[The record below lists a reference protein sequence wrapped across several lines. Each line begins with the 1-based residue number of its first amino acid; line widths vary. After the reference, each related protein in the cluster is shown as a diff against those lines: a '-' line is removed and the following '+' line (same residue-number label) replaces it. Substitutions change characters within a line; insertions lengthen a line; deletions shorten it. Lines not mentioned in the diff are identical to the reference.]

1 MKSNTKTKTRMR
13 KTFLSLLILIGLV
26 SCKQTNETA
35 KLNVAHTEK
44 SQKLDSL
51 YSEMLK
57 YGEFNGNLLIAE
69 NDTIILQKSYGIA
82 NRENN
87 EQLTENS
94 IFNLASVTKQ
104 FTATAIYLLVKEGKL
119 SLDDEMSKY
128 IPELDF
134 YKGITIN
141 HLVHHTSGL
150 TDYMR
155 LLDEKGDKSKI
166 ATNDYV
172 IELFSKEKPKL
183 DFEPNEKWAY
193 SNTGYLLL
201 ASIIEKVSNKSY
213 GEFLKEKIFNPLEMN
228 NTDVLF
234 VYKDSLKIDN
244 LALGYTTDSI
254 GNYVGHNDYAKS
266 FDGVYGQGRMYSTTS
281 DLYKWDRAIKNNK
294 ILSEEDTKTLF
305 SNSKLNSGENTNYGF
320 GWFLKDSKEYGNY
333 VAHSGGWAG
342 YITYIEKHFDK
353 DKTIILLQNNGNG
366 TGKTRIPIENTQKI
380 LYGQPIEQTYR
391 LSDEIQQ
398 KYAGVYVSEKGNET
412 EILFKDKA
420 LWVVMN
426 PEMKFE
432 LMPDTETKFIVNGFR
447 PEVTY
452 EFILDENG
460 EVEKYRVQQPEQ
472 GVDRTSIRKK

>member
-1 MKSNTKTKTRMR
+1 MKKILIVLIAM
-13 KTFLSLLILIGLV
+13 TFLA
-26 SCKQTNETA
+26 SCKQTAEIV
-35 KLNVAHTEK
+35 KLNSAHTIK

-57 YGEFNGNLLIAE
+57 YGEFNGNVLIAE
-69 NDTIILQKSYGIA
+69 NDTIILQKSYGVS
-82 NRENN
+82 NREKN

-104 FTATAIYLLVKEGKL
+104 FTATAIYLLAKEGKL
-119 SLDDEMSKY
+119 SLDDEMTKY

-134 YKGITIN
+134 YKGITIK
-141 HLVHHTSGL
+141 HLIHHTSGL
-150 TDYMR
+150 PDYMQ

-166 ATNDYV
+166 ATNNYV
-172 IELFSKEKPKL
+172 IELFAKEKPKL

-193 SNTGYLLL
+193 SNTGYFLL
-201 ASIIEKVSNKSY
+201 ASIIERVSKKSY
-213 GEFLKEKIFNPLEMN
+213 GEFLKENIFNPLEMN
-228 NTDVLF
+228 NTNVF
-234 VYKDSLKIDN
+234 FIYKDNLSIDN
-244 LALGYTTDSI
+244 LALGYTEDST
-254 GNYVGHNDYAKS
+254 GTYVGHNDYAKS

-281 DLYKWDRAIKNNK
+281 DLYKWDRALKSNK
-294 ILSEEDTKTLF
+294 ILSEENTKTLF
-305 SNSKLNSGENTNYGF
+305 SNSKLNSGETTDYGF
-320 GWFLKDSKEYGNY
+320 GWFLNNHDEYGNY
-333 VAHSGGWAG
+333 ADHSGGWAG
-342 YITYIEKHFDK
+342 YTTYIEKHFDK
-353 DKTIILLQNNGNG
+353 DKTIIMLQNNGNG

-380 LYGQPIEQTYR
+380 LYGQAIKQTYR

-398 KYAGVYVSEKGNET
+398 KYAGIYVSEKGSET
-412 EILFKDKA
+412 EILFKDKS
-420 LWVVMN
+420 LWIVMN